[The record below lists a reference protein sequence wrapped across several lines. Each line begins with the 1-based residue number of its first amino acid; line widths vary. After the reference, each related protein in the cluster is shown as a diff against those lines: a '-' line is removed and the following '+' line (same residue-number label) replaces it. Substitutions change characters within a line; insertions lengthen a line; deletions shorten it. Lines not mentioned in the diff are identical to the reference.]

1 MRIITNETHI
11 NTRAR
16 WGERAPLAGFVLL
29 AAATL
34 LIFWRPDW
42 MWGTTLLVAVG
53 FIVSLIGSYLGD
65 RYVGPLAHHKK
76 VPEALK
82 GLDNDYTLLMYK
94 TPFPFILVSPG
105 GVTVITVKSQG
116 GNIAYVKGRWKHR
129 EKLGWLRRFAGQES
143 LGRPDRLAQAEA
155 DDFRNFLRK
164 RLPSGVEVPVRPALL
179 FINPSVQLEAETSPV
194 PAFVSAHFKRW
205 LRKEGRLPK
214 LDYDVQ
220 QQLAAALGVGKV
232 TEEVDAPNVEE

>member
-1 MRIITNETHI
+1 MRIVTNETHI
-11 NTRAR
+11 NSRTR
-16 WGERAPLAGFVLL
+16 WGERAPLAGLLLL

-34 LIFWRPDW
+34 LIFWRPDLIW
-42 MWGTTLLVAVG
+42 ATTVVVSLG

-82 GLDNDYTLLMYK
+82 GLDNDYVLLMYK
-94 TPFPFILVSPG
+94 TPFPFVLVSPG

-116 GNIAYVKGRWKHR
+116 GDIAYVKGRWKHR
-129 EKLGWLRRFAGQES
+129 EKLGWLRRFAGQEG

-155 DDFRNFLRK
+155 DDFRNFLAK
-164 RLPSGVEVPVRPALL
+164 RLPEGMDVPVRPAIL
-179 FINPSVQLEAETSPV
+179 FINSNIQLEADDSPV
-194 PAFVSAHFKRW
+194 PAFITAHFKHW

-214 LDYDVQ
+214 LSSEVQ
-220 QQLAAALGVGKV
+220 QQLAVALKL
-232 TEEVDAPNVEE
+232 EEAVEEE